1 LVGSTEWGED
11 FTDWIRE
18 HVVAYINIGMFP
30 YFSDKM
36 TCILLSYSDT
46 SVSGSHLKASASP
59 LLAHLLRS
67 TAEQIPHP
75 TSEGRSLWDAR
86 LDKGELFG
94 ESLDAE
100 ATAIYEE
107 MESTADNI
115 GINPLGSGSDYT
127 VFLQYIGVR
136 NTQEIVEF
144 DLISIQVASSE
155 AGFSSTLH
163 DPVYHYHSVFD
174 SQHWQEVYGD
184 PSFSRHVCFRVTAR
198 LRRS

>member
-1 LVGSTEWGED
+1 MGSTEWGED

-18 HVVAYINIGMFP
+18 HVVAYINLGMFP
-30 YFSDKM
+30 HLSDTVIWILFS
-36 TCILLSYSDT
+36 CSDT
-46 SVSGSHLKASASP
+46 SVSGSRLKAAASP

-94 ESLDAE
+94 ENLDAE
-100 ATAIYEE
+100 AAAIYDE
-107 MESTADNI
+107 MELAADNM
-115 GINPLGSGSDYT
+115 GIEPLGSGSDYT

-136 NTQEIVEF
+136 NDQETMEF
-144 DLISIQVASSE
+144 NLISIQVASSQ

-163 DPVYHYHSVFD
+163 DPVYHYHSIFD

-184 PSFSRHVCFRVTAR
+184 PSFSRHVCFRITTR
-198 LRRS
+198 LCRS